1 MDVMSWIV
9 GLHELLLG
17 HEWLF
22 AIAVGFACIAPPF
35 GPVTV
40 LVINRS
46 RDGFTKTMPLVGVA
60 VAGNALTCLLLACAL
75 APVMRFLQ
83 MHGLAIKITLGAVVS
98 VVLIFLLVRKFLNK
112 KPLLNTKDE
121 LPLGFLGALISPINY
136 IAFGSAQ
143 LLLASSTA
151 EVRPV
156 LPLFYSFVL
165 LGCAAGWLLTASYIP
180 LYRLGQKSLKA
191 VRRKQEEA
199 SVLS

>member
-9 GLHELLLG
+9 GLHELLYG

-22 AIAVGFACIAPPF
+22 AMAVGFACIAPPF

-46 RDGFTKTMPLVGVA
+46 RDGFTKAMPLVGSA

-75 APVMRFLQ
+75 TPVMRFLQ
-83 MHGLAIKITLGAVVS
+83 MHGLAIKITLAVVVS
-98 VVLIFLLVRKFLNK
+98 VVLIFLLVRKFLHR
-112 KPLLNTKDE
+112 KPLLSTKDE
-121 LPLGFLGALISPINY
+121 LPLGFLGALLSPINY

-143 LLLASSTA
+143 FLLTSGAAEDKLALLA
-151 EVRPV
+151 
-156 LPLFYSFVL
+156 FYSFVL

-180 LYRLGQKSLKA
+180 LYRMTCKFFKI
-191 VRRKQEEA
+191 VRRRQ
-199 SVLS
+199 